1 MSATR
6 VAAAKP
12 ATVWF
17 ETFLITV
24 GTLALAQWIAPGNP
38 LGVGTQFPWV
48 WLGPVLVALR
58 YGVAPGVASVAGM
71 FGVWLLLRQFNL
83 LQSQEF
89 PKLALLGGFLTTLL
103 CAEFSSAWQ
112 NRLRYLE
119 QINAYGEERLKELTR
134 KYYLLHLSHDRL
146 YENLISKPATLSDSL
161 LRLRRLMAEE
171 SRPGVAATAALPGLQ
186 AMLSLLT
193 QTCQLTSAAVY
204 RVEDDRVLPAVLAQ
218 VGNVNALQA
227 DDPLI
232 IHALE
237 NDSAAHINM
246 KELEGVSPS
255 SYLVAVPLRRLTGE
269 WVAILLVER
278 MPFMAF
284 VQENLQILLALV
296 SYYADGLIASRDS
309 LEVHQHYPD
318 CPLDFIDVLARLTR
332 MRNIVTIDSALVLMR
347 FPTTDQGREVMAEIR
362 RTQRTL
368 DMEWCYERDARL
380 YRLVLMPLTGNSAV
394 RGFFTRMESQLQARL
409 GKSLEELGVHS
420 KVTMVTND
428 TLESL
433 RNVLGERA

>member
-1 MSATR
+1 MSTTR
-6 VAAAKP
+6 LAAAKP

-17 ETFLITV
+17 ETFLITA
-24 GTLALAQWIAPGNP
+24 GTLALAQWISPGNP

-58 YGVAPGVASVAGM
+58 YGVAPGVASVAGLLAA
-71 FGVWLLLRQFNL
+71 WLLLRQLNL
-83 LQSQEF
+83 LESQEF

-103 CAEFSSAWQ
+103 SAEFSSAWQ

-119 QINAYGEERLKELTR
+119 QINEYGEERLKELTR
-134 KYYLLHLSHDRL
+134 KYFLLHLSHDRL

-161 LRLRRLMAEE
+161 LRLRKLMADE
-171 SRPGVAATAALPGLQ
+171 SRPGIAATAALPGLQ

-204 RVEDDRVLPAVLAQ
+204 RVEDERVLPAVLAQ
-218 VGNVNALQA
+218 VGNISPLKA

-232 IHALE
+232 VHAFE
-237 NDSAAHINM
+237 HDCAAHINL
-246 KELEGVSPS
+246 KELEGANPS
-255 SYLVAVPLRRLTGE
+255 AYLVAIPLRRLSGE
-269 WVAILLVER
+269 WVAMLLVER

-284 VQENLQILLALV
+284 VHENLQILLALV
-296 SYYADGLIASRDS
+296 SYYADGLVAARDS
-309 LEVHQHYPD
+309 LEVHKVYPD

-347 FPTTDQGREVMAEIR
+347 FPATDTGRDVMAEIR

-368 DMEWCYERDARL
+368 DIEWCYERDDQL
-380 YRLVLMPLTGNSAV
+380 YRLVLMPLTGSSAV
-394 RGFFTRMESQLQARL
+394 RGFFARMQTQIHGRL
-409 GKSLEELGVHS
+409 GKSMEELGVHS
-420 KVTMVTND
+420 RVTMIDTD
-428 TLESL
+428 TLASL
-433 RNVLGERA
+433 RRALGDAP